1 LAYPGSANGLC
12 VNLLGPED
20 TFNIPLACLNVIKG
34 KAMPLDLCAVTRGEE
49 LRWSFMSVAA
59 GLMCDVDLGM

>member
-1 LAYPGSANGLC
+1 
-12 VNLLGPED
+12 
-20 TFNIPLACLNVIKG
+20 LNVIKG